1 MKEGDEMAITI
12 VETAGENTEHDMS
25 AEIILQREVVRKTCQ
40 SVIDVMKNE
49 LPEEAH
55 TVEVFEYILQESGS
69 MLRNAP
75 LKL

>member
-12 VETAGENTEHDMS
+12 VETTGENAEHHMNTETV
-25 AEIILQREVVRKTCQ
+25 LQRKVVWKTCQ
-40 SVIDVMKNE
+40 SIMDAMKNE

-55 TVEVFEYILQESGS
+55 TMEVFEYILQETGS
-69 MLRNAP
+69 MLRNAH